1 MVYIEGIG
9 TGIVHFGY
17 RKKVSVSVSA
27 KSGTGKK
34 YRYRYRQNL
43 VPEKSIGIGIAQ
55 NYGYRH
61 TLHNTASKCVLLVFD
76 LVPRLRY
83 DKESDQ

>member
-1 MVYIEGIG
+1 
-9 TGIVHFGY
+9 VHFGY

-43 VPEKSIGIGIAQ
+43 VPEKSIGIGIEDIW
-55 NYGYRH
+55 YRKKVSVSVSLKIMGTV
-61 TLHNTASKCVLLVFD
+61 TLWFLYNGM
-76 LVPRLRY
+76 
-83 DKESDQ
+83 